1 MLNYIFN
8 IPHAIGVNVLKLFAH
23 VGKISIFFYELIFC
37 IFTPPIYFKSF
48 FNQVIK
54 IGYNSLPVIGLTAFF
69 TGGVLALQIY
79 IGGSR
84 FNAESIVASIVA
96 LGITRELGPVIA
108 GLMLAGR
115 VSASISAE
123 IATMKV
129 TEQLDALITLSTNP
143 IRYLVVPRVLAALL
157 TLPILVLIADVIG
170 IMGGFVVGTQSL
182 GFIEQTYIKN
192 TLDII
197 QLNDVLSGLIKA
209 AVFGFIVAFMGC
221 YHGYNSTGGAQGVGR
236 STTKAVVSASI
247 LILASNYILTSL
259 VFNS

>member
-1 MLNYIFN
+1 
-8 IPHAIGVNVLKLFAH
+8 
-23 VGKISIFFYELIFC
+23 
-37 IFTPPIYFKSF
+37 
-48 FNQVIK
+48 
-54 IGYNSLPVIGLTAFF
+54 
-69 TGGVLALQIY
+69 
-79 IGGSR
+79 
-84 FNAESIVASIVA
+84 
-96 LGITRELGPVIA
+96 
-108 GLMLAGR
+108 
-115 VSASISAE
+115 
-123 IATMKV
+123 
-129 TEQLDALITLSTNP
+129 
-143 IRYLVVPRVLAALL
+143 
-157 TLPILVLIADVIG
+157 
-170 IMGGFVVGTQSL
+170 MGGFVVGTQSL

>member
-1 MLNYIFN
+1 MINYIYN
-8 IPHAIGVNVLKLFAH
+8 IPHAIGSNVLNLFAH
-23 VGKISIFFYELIFC
+23 IGKISIFFYEIIIC
-37 IFTPPIYFKSF
+37 TFTLPLYFKTF

-69 TGGVLALQIY
+69 TGSVLALQIY
-79 IGGSR
+79 VGGSR

-129 TEQLDALITLSTNP
+129 TEQLDALTTLSTNP

-157 TLPILVLIADVIG
+157 TLPILVLIADIIG

-182 GFIEQTYIKN
+182 GFIEQSYIKN
-192 TLDII
+192 TFDII
-197 QLNDVLSGLIKA
+197 QLNDVISGLIKA